1 MANLFYANEIVKMN
15 ITEEQNGAAYYSA
28 LAEKAKSKKL
38 REAAARIAEQER
50 HHEKLFTELLE
61 RLGEPEVME
70 SYPGEYDA
78 YVKALL
84 DYKIFPD
91 AEAAAAMA
99 REKSDADAVRLAIQ
113 TERNTLLL
121 LEELRKHVPDAQR
134 QYVDVTIREEQQHLA
149 DLNAILAQL

>member
-1 MANLFYANEIVKMN
+1 MGHLFYANEIVKMN

-28 LAEKAKSKKL
+28 LAKKAKSKKL

-61 RLGEPEVME
+61 RLGEPDVAE

-84 DYKIFPD
+84 NYKIFPD

-99 REKSDADAVRLAIQ
+99 QEKSDVDAVKLAIE

-134 QYVDVTIREEQQHLA
+134 KHVDVTIREEQQHLA
-149 DLNAILAQL
+149 DLNAILAEL

>member
-1 MANLFYANEIVKMN
+1 MGSLFYANEIVKMN
-15 ITEEQNGAAYYSA
+15 ITEEQNGAAYYTA
-28 LAEKAKSKKL
+28 LAEKARSKKL
-38 REAAARIAEQER
+38 REAAARIAAQER

-61 RLGEPEVME
+61 KLGEPDIAET
-70 SYPGEYDA
+70 YPGEYDA

-84 DYKIFPD
+84 NYKIFPD

-99 REKSDADAVRLAIQ
+99 REKTDAEAVRLAIQ

-134 QYVDVTIREEQQHLA
+134 KYVDITIREEQQHLA
-149 DLNAILAQL
+149 DLNAILAEL